1 MCPDPRQEW
10 VEILDQAAVYLNGL
24 KDDGVQQLEVSLTA
38 LTRLKSPEVR
48 PVPATTPKLPV
59 SKVAAPVP
67 VVRAPQPVAAPAGTD
82 SGMNRIALEIAG
94 CTKCSLHKA
103 RTRTVPGQGNAQQP
117 EVMFI
122 GEAPGADEDE
132 QGLAFVGRA
141 GQLLTKMIA
150 AMGLTRD
157 EVFIANILKCR
168 PPDNRPP
175 TPEEMAVC
183 IPYLKQQIAEV
194 KPKVIVALGATAVLG
209 LLNLTGIGQLRGK
222 WQRFEGIEL
231 MPTYHPSYLLRN
243 PVMKKEAWQD
253 LQAVLKRLGRTPPP
267 VKR

>member
-1 MCPDPRQEW
+1 MCPDPRQEL
-10 VEILDQAAVYLNGL
+10 VEILDQTADYLNGL
-24 KDDGVQQLEVSLTA
+24 KADGIRQLEVSLTA
-38 LTRLKSPEVR
+38 LNRFKFPEVCSG
-48 PVPATTPKLPV
+48 PVTAPKIPV
-59 SKVAAPVP
+59 SKAVAPAPAVK
-67 VVRAPQPVAAPAGTD
+67 VSQPVAAPSGTD
-82 SGMNRIALEIAG
+82 VVVNRIVFEIAG
-94 CTKCSLHKA
+94 CTKCSLHKT
-103 RTRTVPGQGNAQQP
+103 RTRTVPGQGNARQP
-117 EVMFI
+117 EIMFV

-141 GQLLTKMIA
+141 GQLLTKMIT
-150 AMGLTRD
+150 AMGLTRE

-175 TPEEMAVC
+175 TPEEMAIC
-183 IPYLKQQIAEV
+183 IPYLKQQIAAI